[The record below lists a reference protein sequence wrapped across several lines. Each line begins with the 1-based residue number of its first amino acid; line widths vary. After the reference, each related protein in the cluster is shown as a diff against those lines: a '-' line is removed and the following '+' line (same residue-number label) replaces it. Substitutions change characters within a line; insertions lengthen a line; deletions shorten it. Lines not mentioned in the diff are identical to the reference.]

1 MVQDSVQPWQ
11 RAAKRSARRR
21 VAPSLLSLTAF
32 LCVACASPGPPKP
45 PSLDLPQ
52 LVKDLSAERVGSQV
66 LLHWTTPTRTTDD
79 REIKGAMT
87 AELCRETGASPST
100 PAAKLTACAS
110 VRRLSVVSGPSTAV
124 DDLPPVLQADPVMLI
139 TYKVKIFNSTGHS
152 AGNSTAAAY
161 AAAGQAP
168 PPLAALQVTGAEKGA
183 ILEWQSAATNPA
195 DTVDF
200 KRTDLSAPATTVK
213 KAKPAP
219 APSPGKKKPAQPKKS
234 GEESPNEVHL
244 RASDTPASPSAAT
257 AGTIDTSAVMGDTY
271 TYVAQRVRAV
281 QIGSHQLEIQS
292 QPSTPATLV
301 MRDTFP
307 PKTPT
312 GLETI
317 SGTAASDSTDA
328 TALAAPYIDLSWE
341 PNGETDLAGYRVY
354 RQLAAPDGSP
364 QGPLARLTALPI
376 AVPAYR
382 DVAVKAGQG
391 YIYSVTA
398 VDAAGNESPPS
409 GKALEVVS
417 SEAGAS
423 PH

>member
-11 RAAKRSARRR
+11 RAAKHLARPR
-21 VAPSLLSLTAF
+21 VAPSLLFLTAF

-100 PAAKLTACAS
+100 PAARLTACAS

-124 DDLPPVLQADPVMLI
+124 DDLPPALQADPVMLI

-200 KRTDLSAPATTVK
+200 KRTDLSAPAATVK
-213 KAKPAP
+213 KAKPALT
-219 APSPGKKKPAQPKKS
+219 PSPAKKPAQPKKS

-244 RASDTPASPSAAT
+244 RAPDAPANPSAPT

-281 QIGSHQLEIQS
+281 QIGTHQLEIHS

-328 TALAAPYIDLSWE
+328 TAQAAPYIDLSWE
-341 PNGETDLAGYRVY
+341 PNSETDLAGYRVY

-398 VDAAGNESPPS
+398 VDAAGNESSPS